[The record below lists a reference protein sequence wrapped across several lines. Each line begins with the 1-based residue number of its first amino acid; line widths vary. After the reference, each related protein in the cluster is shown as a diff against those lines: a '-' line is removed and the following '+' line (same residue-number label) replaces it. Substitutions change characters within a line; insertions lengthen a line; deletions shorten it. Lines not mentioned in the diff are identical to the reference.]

1 MDVGESRIRLLLPA
15 LEGVFCGT
23 GDLTWLGE
31 SRVILPCN
39 MGEEA
44 GPGAVFEGEKAFGV
58 LRISTG
64 ARPTRTVLLVSDDE
78 DELSSG

>member
-23 GDLTWLGE
+23 GDLTRLGE

-44 GPGAVFEGEKAFGV
+44 GPGAVFEGEEAFGV
-58 LRISTG
+58 STG
-64 ARPTRTVLLVSDDE
+64 ARPTRTVLLVSEDE